1 MIHLLTHVA
10 AVHDNLPPVRL
21 IERALVRGE
30 ARLGNDGQLCVLTG
44 THTDH
49 AAADKYIVI
58 RDDTARQ
65 LAWGPVG
72 QPLSPDDF
80 EGLKDRVIAHLSNK
94 EVYVVDF
101 TAGPARC
108 RLVTEFAWQALFAR
122 NMFKAAEGDGRAD
135 LLIVSAPSCEAS
147 PTEHNTRSG
156 TFIALDL
163 TQGLCLIG
171 GTGYAGE
178 IKRSV
183 FTYLSWLLP
192 PNGIMPV
199 HASVSTGR
207 DLDDVALFFGPS
219 GTGKTT
225 LSARKDGFLL
235 GDDGHGWGSRGI
247 FNLESGCYTKAIR
260 LTSAGERITWDACHS
275 AGTVLENVDVDAEGN
290 VDFDSARITEN
301 TRAAYPLSRL
311 PNAFAPGTVLTHPRS
326 IIMLTCDAFG
336 VLPSCARLSPAA
348 AIYHFL
354 SGYASNVAGTERGI
368 TEPTVTFNTCF
379 GAAFMPH
386 HPHVYAELLARLI
399 DDHAPRIYLVNTG
412 WSGGPPGVG
421 RRMKLDYTRELVD
434 GILRGEFDSTPT
446 RTLMPFNLQVPIGLP
461 DEDPRS
467 LWEDPDSYDAQA
479 TLLAQMFVNNFQRF
493 SGVPLFVAEAGP
505 RP

>member
-1 MIHLLTHVA
+1 MISFLAHVA
-10 AVHDNLPPVRL
+10 AIHDNLPSVRL
-21 IERALVRGE
+21 IEHAIARGE

-44 THTDH
+44 THTGR
-49 AAADKYIVI
+49 AASDKYIVA
-58 RDDTARQ
+58 RDDIARQ

-72 QPLSPDDF
+72 QPLTPEDF
-80 EGLKDRVIAHLSNK
+80 ERLKDQVSTHLRNK

-101 TAGPARC
+101 TAGTARC
-108 RLVTEFAWQALFAR
+108 RLVTELAWQALFAR
-122 NMFKAAEGDGRAD
+122 NMFKAADGDGRVD
-135 LLIVSAPSCEAS
+135 LVIVAVPSCEAL
-147 PTEHNTRSG
+147 PAEHHTRSG
-156 TFIALDL
+156 TFVALDL
-163 TQGLCLIG
+163 VQGLCLIG

-178 IKRSV
+178 IKKSV

-207 DLDDVALFFGPS
+207 DPDDVALFFGLS

-225 LSARKDGFLL
+225 LSTRKDGFLL
-235 GDDGHGWGSRGI
+235 GDDEHGWGSRGI
-247 FNLESGCYTKAIR
+247 FNFEGGCYAKAIR
-260 LTSAGERITWDACHS
+260 LTRARERIIWDACHS
-275 AGTVLENVDVDAEGN
+275 VGTVLENVDVDAEGN

-311 PNAFAPGTVLTHPRS
+311 PNAFAPGTVLNHPRS

-354 SGYASNVAGTERGI
+354 SGYTAKVAGTEKGV
-368 TEPTVTFNTCF
+368 TEPTATFSTCF
-379 GAAFMPH
+379 GAPFMPH

-421 RRMKLDYTRELVD
+421 RRMELDYTRELVE

-446 RTLMPFNLQVPIGLP
+446 RTLMPFNLQVPVGLP

-467 LWEDPDSYDAQA
+467 LWKDPDSYDARA
-479 TLLAQMFVNNFQRF
+479 TSLAQMFVENFQRF
-493 SGVPLFVAEAGP
+493 SGLPLAVAEAGP